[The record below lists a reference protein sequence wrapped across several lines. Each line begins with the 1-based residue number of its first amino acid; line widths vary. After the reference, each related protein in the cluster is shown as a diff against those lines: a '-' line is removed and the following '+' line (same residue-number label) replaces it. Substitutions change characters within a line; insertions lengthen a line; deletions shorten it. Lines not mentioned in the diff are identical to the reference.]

1 MSTIRGFAFENSSRI
16 GYDDCDLSQQQL
28 QNVENSN
35 YMMATFKPRSNV
47 DMVSFATSQPNV
59 NFSGSNRIGI
69 SGDNIEVDSELT
81 IRDLTSGKCRINL
94 LERPYLTVP
103 FLGRGKGNPML
114 ESQLQQGD
122 TSSNRKTVTNLSEFA
137 VSDYTNTP
145 LIPSVRNT
153 VTNPANLIE
162 SEADDGWTRG
172 GLPSREIY
180 RDSKHY

>member
-1 MSTIRGFAFENSSRI
+1 MSDIKGLAFGNYSRI
-16 GYDDCDLSQQQL
+16 GYDECDLSQQQL

-35 YMMATFKPRSNV
+35 YMMATFKPRSTL
-47 DMVSFATSQPNV
+47 DMVSFATSQPNI

-69 SGDNIEVDSELT
+69 SGDNIDNDSYLT
-81 IRDLTSGKCRINL
+81 IRELTSGKCRINL

-103 FLGRGKGNPML
+103 YIGRGKGNPMV

-122 TSSNRKTVTNLSEFA
+122 VSSNRKTVTNLSEFS

-145 LIPSVRNT
+145 LIPSVKYT
-153 VTNPANLIE
+153 ITNPSNLIE
-162 SEADDGWTRG
+162 NAADDTWIRG
-172 GLPSREIY
+172 GIPSREIY